1 MQEKVYLKI
10 NEKVIDETLANGLKI
25 RIVPKPGFTKAY
37 AQLSVYYGS
46 IDAHFDAGKGMITP
60 PKGVAHFLEHKVFE
74 QPDGGNALATFAQT
88 GASPNAYTSK
98 TMTAYHF
105 SCTEHFDRN
114 LEILLDFVSTPY
126 FTDENVLKEQG
137 IIGQEIGMVNDK
149 PHFKV
154 YENLHEALYHTHPA
168 RDSIIG
174 TVESIGNI
182 TRTVLDDC
190 YRTFYIPSNMIL
202 TVAGDVDPAR
212 VIETAESMLVK
223 KYITPPKR
231 DYGNEPESVAKKE
244 ICERAEC
251 NIPIFA
257 FGFKKKLETT
267 GKEGLKNRLYADLAC
282 DLLFGQ
288 SSQFYFDAYR
298 DGVIN
303 TEFDADTV
311 FYPNS
316 LVTVLSGESR
326 DPDEIIRRALNVS
339 KKIDDNYFTRVHRAI
354 SGTRLRNFD
363 QFSSL
368 CRSMASAY
376 FAGYDYFDTF
386 EEFEKIKKRDIM
398 EFIADMFSEENL
410 AISKILPLGG
420 EINE

>member
-1 MQEKVYLKI
+1 MQEKVYPKI

-25 RIVPKPGFTKAY
+25 RIVPKPGFAKAY
-37 AQLSVYYGS
+37 AQLSVNYGS
-46 IDAHFDAGKGMITP
+46 IDAHFDAGNGMITP

-88 GASPNAYTSK
+88 GASPNAFTSK

-105 SCTEHFDRN
+105 SCTENFDRN

-154 YENLHEALYHTHPA
+154 YENLHEALYHVHPA

-182 TRTVLDDC
+182 TRSVLDDC
-190 YRTFYIPSNMIL
+190 YRTFYIPSNMVL
-202 TVAGDVDPAR
+202 TVAGDVDPER

-223 KYITPPKR
+223 KYIAPPKR
-231 DYGNEPESVAKKE
+231 DYGDEPESVAKKE
-244 ICERAEC
+244 ISEKAEC

-257 FGFKKKLETT
+257 FGFKSKLETN
-267 GKEGLKNRLYADLAC
+267 GKEGLKNRLCADLTC

-326 DPDEIIRRALNVS
+326 DPDEILRRALNVS
-339 KKIDDNYFTRVHRAI
+339 KNIDDNYFTRVHRAI
-354 SGTRLRNFD
+354 SGVRLRNFD

-368 CRSMASAY
+368 CRSMASAH

-386 EEFEKIKKRDIM
+386 EVFEKIGKRDIM
-398 EFIADMFSEENL
+398 EFIADMFSEKNL

-420 EINE
+420 E

>member
-1 MQEKVYLKI
+1 MQEKLYPKI

-37 AQLSVYYGS
+37 AQLSVNYGS

-126 FTDENVLKEQG
+126 FTDENVSKEQG

-212 VIETAESMLVK
+212 VIDTAESMLVK
-223 KYITPPKR
+223 KYTTPPKR
-231 DYGNEPESVAKKE
+231 DYGNEPENVAKKE
-244 ICERAEC
+244 ICEKAEC

-282 DLLFGQ
+282 DLMFGQ

-326 DPDEIIRRALNVS
+326 DPDETIRRALKVS
-339 KKIDDNYFTRVHRAI
+339 KNIDDNYFTRVHRAI
-354 SGTRLRNFD
+354 SGMRLRNFD

-368 CRSMASAY
+368 CRSMASAH

-420 EINE
+420 EKNE